1 MILLLIPNQSFTTPA
16 SQFLKTILYMS
27 LLFDKSLFI
36 NKKELIIAYA
46 KNQLAYTLTI
56 KILY

>member
-1 MILLLIPNQSFTTPA
+1 
-16 SQFLKTILYMS
+16 MS